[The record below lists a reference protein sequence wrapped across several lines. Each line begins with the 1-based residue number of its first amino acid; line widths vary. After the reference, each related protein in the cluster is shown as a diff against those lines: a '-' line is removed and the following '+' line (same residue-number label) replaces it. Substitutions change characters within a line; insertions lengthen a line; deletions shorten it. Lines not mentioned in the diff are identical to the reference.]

1 MDCANSLSP
10 WIHEMRKIEQEAA
23 HQVESEEH
31 EEQQQIVD
39 LINYVH
45 LIVLAVLNI
54 LDPVKEVVR
63 GHNIDETLKQQV
75 FPESGGHKSVHF

>member
-1 MDCANSLSP
+1 MDGANSLSP
-10 WIHEMRKIEQEAA
+10 WIHEMRKIKQETA

-45 LIVLAVLNI
+45 LIVFAVLNV

-63 GHNIDETLKQQV
+63 GYDVDETLEQQV
-75 FPESGGHKSVHF
+75 LPESGGHESVHF